1 MMGEIMIGIL
11 TILDKNFSDTESK
24 NEVNEVSADEININL
39 IDNIKNPEID
49 ENAVSNDCNGIRIR

>member
-1 MMGEIMIGIL
+1 MMGEIMIGVL
-11 TILDKNFSDTESK
+11 TILDKNFADTESK
-24 NEVNEVSADEININL
+24 NEVNEVSADESNVNL